1 MKENNES
8 SFFGNIF
15 KGYVAYKI
23 LSYPFKKKSLQN
35 NIDLYEIENE
45 DEDDFLDWEEE

>member
-23 LSYPFKKKSLQN
+23 LSYPFKKKSFQN
-35 NIDLYEIENE
+35 NIDFYENE
-45 DEDDFLDWEEE
+45 DDFIDWEEE